1 MPLHERSDV
10 ELGLLDHLDLTDVAV
25 LDGEDAG
32 RLPHDLV
39 AGRARDESFD
49 EGLEVSL
56 ACEGRHS
63 RDHLGA
69 DAALL
74 GGLGVASLLEL
85 VVLLLR
91 EGNAEHADDVPVGRP
106 GVDVGLDDGLLLLDE
121 GAELVTGHVHAVEV
135 EEAVESLDILDT
147 KLDLAVGGG
156 LILVEVAE
164 GKLDNSA
171 LETLRGDLL
180 SLSSGDDGLS
190 ALLLAE
196 DGRCDELVPILLQE
210 GVDSLLL
217 RALLG
222 LSQALVLSTA
232 GIWNVLVR
240 CLHQKL
246 VLSVV

>member
-10 ELGLLDHLDLTDVAV
+10 ELGLLDHLDLADVAV
-25 LDGEDAG
+25 FDGEDAG

-39 AGRARDESFD
+39 ARRARDKSFH
-49 EGLEVSL
+49 EGLEVTL

-63 RDHLGA
+63 GNHLGA

-91 EGNAEHADDVPVGRP
+91 EGNAEHADDVSVSRP

-121 GAELVTGHVHAVEV
+121 GAELIAGHIHAVEV
-135 EEAVESLDILDT
+135 EEAVESLHILNT
-147 KLDLAVGGG
+147 KLDLAVGAG
-156 LILVEVAE
+156 LVLVEVAE

-196 DGRCDELVPILLQE
+196 DGRRDELVPILLEE

-217 RALLG
+217 GALLG
-222 LSQALVLSTA
+222 LSQALVLSA
-232 GIWNVLVR
+232 VDIEM
-240 CLHQKL
+240 
-246 VLSVV
+246 S